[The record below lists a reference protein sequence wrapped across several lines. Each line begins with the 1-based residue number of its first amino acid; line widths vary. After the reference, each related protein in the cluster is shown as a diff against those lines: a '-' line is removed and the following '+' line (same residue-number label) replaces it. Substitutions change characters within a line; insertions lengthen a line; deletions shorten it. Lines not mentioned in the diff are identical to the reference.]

1 MIRIILY
8 LLLFY
13 VVFLYSA
20 ETASGQINRNIEILN
35 EKVKISENENKS
47 KLPAEEKCKIKLMK
61 IKQNIKEDTALI
73 KCLKETKNQ
82 NQR

>member
-20 ETASGQINRNIEILN
+20 ETASGQINSIEILN
-35 EKVKISENENKS
+35 EKVKISENETKS

-73 KCLKETKNQ
+73 KCLKETKHQ
-82 NQR
+82 SQR

>member
-20 ETASGQINRNIEILN
+20 ETASGQINSIEILN

-73 KCLKETKNQ
+73 KCLKETKHQ
-82 NQR
+82 SQR